1 MDSYELS
8 LVCPKDKSNKSWGFA
23 RASELFHAHEK
34 VIMFISAEE
43 KKKSLLREKKN
54 KKRGSLK
61 ARTTPEKRG
70 EKHKELKASLSRTL
84 ARNSPWKSFPSITEC

>member
-23 RASELFHAHEK
+23 SASELFHAHEK

-43 KKKSLLREKKN
+43 IKSLLRGKKI
-54 KKRGSLK
+54 KKERGLK
-61 ARTTPEKRG
+61 ARATWHTREERG
-70 EKHKELKASLSRTL
+70 KSTKSTKP
-84 ARNSPWKSFPSITEC
+84 SPAEP

>member
-43 KKKSLLREKKN
+43 KKKNLSLGEKKI
-54 KKRGSLK
+54 KKEE
-61 ARTTPEKRG
+61 A
-70 EKHKELKASLSRTL
+70 
-84 ARNSPWKSFPSITEC
+84 

>member
-43 KKKSLLREKKN
+43 KKKNLSLGEKK
-54 KKRGSLK
+54 
-61 ARTTPEKRG
+61 
-70 EKHKELKASLSRTL
+70 
-84 ARNSPWKSFPSITEC
+84 